1 MLCVWILYGFAI
13 VSAEQ
18 ACLLERFGTLQIKY
32 LEVWQAQ
39 AGLFRKGKVLC
50 KEKIFQS
57 YLIAKEGLLLQVSM
71 KSK

>member
-1 MLCVWILYGFAI
+1 MLQAS
-13 VSAEQ
+13 SAGQ

-50 KEKIFQS
+50 KEKS
-57 YLIAKEGLLLQVSM
+57 SRVTL
-71 KSK
+71 